1 MLKKLK
7 NNSPPII
14 PALTDRDFPA
24 GMIKMRI
31 ISIFLLSLILTM
43 NATNVSARIL
53 YTCFQ
58 NASSYYRVPEQ
69 VLLAIADVESG
80 YKEYALNVSG
90 RPYFPKNYYSAKRII
105 RDNEASSMDIGIM
118 QVNSYWFKK
127 FGYPLKKGLDSCF
140 DIYLGAYVL
149 AKKIS
154 EYGYN
159 WKGIAAYHSDDYPDN
174 LIYARKVYTALN
186 ILK

>member
-1 MLKKLK
+1 
-7 NNSPPII
+7 
-14 PALTDRDFPA
+14 
-24 GMIKMRI
+24 MRI

-43 NATNVSARIL
+43 NATNVSARVL

-118 QVNSYWFKK
+118 QVNSYWFRK

-186 ILK
+186 ILR